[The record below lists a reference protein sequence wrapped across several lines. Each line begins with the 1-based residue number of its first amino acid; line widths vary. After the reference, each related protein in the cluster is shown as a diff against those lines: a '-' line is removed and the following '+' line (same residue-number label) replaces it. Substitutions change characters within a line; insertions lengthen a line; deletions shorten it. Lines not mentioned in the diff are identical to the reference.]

1 MKSKEAQPAIGK
13 KKSGFQYTLKQ
24 YWKYRGLF
32 MIMIPS
38 VIMLIIFKYVPIY
51 GIQIAFKNFRLK
63 AGIWG
68 SPWVGLDVFRK
79 VFGMPIFWQ
88 AFQNTLILGVMNLV
102 IGFPM
107 PVILALLLNEIR
119 HERYKKTLQTIS
131 YLPHFVSWITL
142 SGLFITLLSPSTG
155 PVAALYRLV
164 GAQPYYFMGEVST
177 FRWVLVVTNVWKS
190 IGWGSIVYLA
200 ALSGVDQE
208 MYEAALI
215 DGASR
220 FQRIWYITLPSIAPT
235 VTIMLILRAGSI
247 VSDNFDQVFNMS
259 NAAVYKVANVLGVYT
274 YEIGLKNMKYSESTA
289 ISLFLNFSQTQ
300 NAGKKEK
307 QHYQTD
313 TRGKDFRHL

>member
-13 KKSGFQYTLKQ
+13 KKSSFQYTLKQ

-107 PVILALLLNEIR
+107 PV
-119 HERYKKTLQTIS
+119 
-131 YLPHFVSWITL
+131 
-142 SGLFITLLSPSTG
+142 
-155 PVAALYRLV
+155 
-164 GAQPYYFMGEVST
+164 
-177 FRWVLVVTNVWKS
+177 
-190 IGWGSIVYLA
+190 
-200 ALSGVDQE
+200 
-208 MYEAALI
+208 
-215 DGASR
+215 
-220 FQRIWYITLPSIAPT
+220 
-235 VTIMLILRAGSI
+235 
-247 VSDNFDQVFNMS
+247 
-259 NAAVYKVANVLGVYT
+259 
-274 YEIGLKNMKYSESTA
+274 
-289 ISLFLNFSQTQ
+289 
-300 NAGKKEK
+300 
-307 QHYQTD
+307 
-313 TRGKDFRHL
+313 